1 MIGDTQYRVSVLIL
15 GSFGLL
21 VLVLLVWVNTW
32 RYDVAVRSH
41 NLEVFYKSL
50 TCDDLP
56 IGHGSKTAACEQA
69 IGEYVLPQM
78 GLFTR

>member
-1 MIGDTQYRVSVLIL
+1 MISDTQYRVSVLVL

-41 NLEVFYKSL
+41 NLDVFYKSL
-50 TCDDLP
+50 TCGDLP
-56 IGHGSKTAACEQA
+56 LQGDTNEDACELS
-69 IGEYVLPQM
+69 IGSYMIPET
-78 GLFTR
+78 GLFSQ

>member
-1 MIGDTQYRVSVLIL
+1 MISDTQYRVSVLIL

-21 VLVLLVWVNTW
+21 VFVLLVWVNTW

-41 NLEVFYKSL
+41 NLDVFYKSL

-56 IGHGSKTAACEQA
+56 IGDGLNTAACEQA
-69 IGEYVLPQM
+69 IGEFILPEL